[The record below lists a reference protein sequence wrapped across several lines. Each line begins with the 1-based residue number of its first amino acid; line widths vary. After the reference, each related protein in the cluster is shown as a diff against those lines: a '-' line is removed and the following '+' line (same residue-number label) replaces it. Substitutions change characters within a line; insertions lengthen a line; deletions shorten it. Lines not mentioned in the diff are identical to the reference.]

1 VKVKVE
7 KQLRLKRAVNEN
19 ILEAVNNKKQ
29 FTIRKNVGNA
39 VGATSSD
46 GYLVVFA
53 AVTARTKDRDQSS
66 RKGQAG
72 MYEQNRERTKQ
83 GISPAAAIRYD
94 TIRDAI

>member
-1 VKVKVE
+1 MWLQDQKHRMKNVLFKKWKWKNSHV
-7 KQLRLKRAVNEN
+7 KRAENEN

-72 MYEQNRERTKQ
+72 MYE
-83 GISPAAAIRYD
+83 
-94 TIRDAI
+94 